1 MIFKLAG
8 MIFIIM
14 TTALGGISFSKS
26 LSERV
31 KRLELIVLMLDR
43 MSTYIEFRA
52 LHTGEI
58 LSELSSDKSF
68 EQLKFLTLAAE
79 LYKSGESFHDAW
91 MNAVE
96 NDASLKNEERAQ
108 LLAVGNS
115 LGRSNTKGQLSM
127 ISIHSCNIKHIC
139 KTASVE
145 SQNKGKLY
153 RTLGILTGVFISVM
167 LI

>member
-1 MIFKLAG
+1 MIFKLSG

-14 TTALGGISFSKS
+14 TTALGGISLSKS

-43 MSTYIEFRA
+43 MSTYIEFRS

-68 EQLKFLTLAAE
+68 EQLKFLKTAAE
-79 LYKSGESFHDAW
+79 LYRNGESFQDAW
-91 MNAVE
+91 IKAVE
-96 NDASLKNEERAQ
+96 NDVYLKNEERAQ
-108 LLAVGNS
+108 LIEVGNS

-127 ISIHSCNIKHIC
+127 LSIHSRNIEHIC
-139 KTASVE
+139 RTASAE

-153 RTLGILTGVFISVM
+153 RTLGVLTGVFISVM